1 MRQIRVTRM
10 SRKRS
15 LRRDALL
22 DTLPIDPRDPDVIRA
37 KQRQRDDKAA
47 GEDLPGEAQG
57 GRVS

>member
-10 SRKRS
+10 SRTRR

-22 DTLPIDPRDPDVIRA
+22 DTLPTDPRDPDVVRA

-47 GEDLPGEAQG
+47 DEDLPGGRQG

>member
-10 SRKRS
+10 SRTRR

-22 DTLPIDPRDPDVIRA
+22 GTLPTDPRDPDVVRA

-47 GEDLPGEAQG
+47 DEDLPAERQG